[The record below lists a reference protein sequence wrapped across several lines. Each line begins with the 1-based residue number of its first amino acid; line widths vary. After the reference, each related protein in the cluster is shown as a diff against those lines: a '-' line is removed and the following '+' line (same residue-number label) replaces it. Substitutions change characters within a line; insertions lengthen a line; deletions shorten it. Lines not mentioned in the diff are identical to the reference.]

1 MKRSVLPWLA
11 LYLAIAGG
19 YYLALAGYGPATATL
34 GALVMAIFVLLSIG
48 AIRSIFR
55 SREDE
60 RLFHAAMAGKP
71 PVDGQRSAV
80 VGTLHTLGPALTSPF
95 SNTLCAFYFYR
106 IFHTE
111 TVEVDTDDGPSTQTL
126 SRADFGGNACTP
138 LVVRTRAGEIRV
150 GPRFAGQGYL
160 PTRLTEPAHYAN
172 AGDYLRIT
180 RFADRSGSKKVN
192 FLLDLE
198 NSLSHPVDEERVDY
212 RHSEGPFVLD
222 PRIHKIE
229 ETIIPIG
236 ERVCVIGLYQAA
248 RRELVAQP
256 RKLLKVVRGTQ
267 IRTLIQTRSEAWQKV
282 GAAIFLLVASHL
294 GLMVWLSRQNAGNR
308 QPETAVARSQS
319 AQPAAEQDDLPRAER
334 PAAAVNAQEI
344 PSPRPTGWIVDLT
357 GRLPKATLA
366 QIDRLGDVVKI
377 RRSAELA
384 VAVVSRIEGVS
395 QENFANELFKSWDL
409 GDRGIL
415 LVVSVEDQRTE
426 LHLGRG
432 LASPAA
438 SRTSSSILKGVVIYN
453 LRNGD
458 PGAAVLAGAN
468 AAASRILDLPV
479 TSPPAEQA
487 P

>member
-11 LYLAIAGG
+11 LYLAIAGA
-19 YYLALAGYGPATATL
+19 YFLALNGYGTETATR

-60 RLFHAAMAGKP
+60 RLFHAAMTGKP

-106 IFHTE
+106 IFRTE
-111 TVEVDTDDGPSTQTL
+111 TVEVDTDEGPSTQTL

-138 LVVRTRAGEIRV
+138 LVVRTRTGEVRV
-150 GPRFAGQGYL
+150 GRRFVGQGYL
-160 PTRLTEPAHYAN
+160 PIRLTEPAHYAN

-192 FLLDLE
+192 FLSDLE

-222 PRIHKIE
+222 PRIHKPE

-256 RKLLKVVRGTQ
+256 RKFLKIVRGTQ
-267 IRTLIQTRSEAWQKV
+267 IRTLIQTRNEAWQKV
-282 GAAIFLLVASHL
+282 GAAIFLLIASHI
-294 GLMVWLSRQNAGNR
+294 GLMIWLSRQDTGNR
-308 QPETAVARSQS
+308 PSGATVARSQS
-319 AQPAAEQDDLPRAER
+319 PE
-334 PAAAVNAQEI
+334 PAAAQSDSPQTTGPEAAVSAQEI
-344 PSPRPTGWIVDLT
+344 PSPRPAGWIVDLT
-357 GRLPKATLA
+357 GRLPKATLD
-366 QIDRLGDVVKI
+366 QINRLGDVVKV

-384 VAVVSRIEGVS
+384 VAVVSRIDGVS
-395 QENFANELFKSWDL
+395 QENFASDLFKSWDL
-409 GDRGIL
+409 DERGML
-415 LVVSVEDQRTE
+415 LVVSVDDQRAE

-432 LASPAA
+432 LASLTA
-438 SRTSSSILKGVVIYN
+438 SRTSSSILKGVVMYN

-458 PGAAVLAGAN
+458 PAAAVLAGAN

-479 TSPPAEQA
+479 TAPSAEQA